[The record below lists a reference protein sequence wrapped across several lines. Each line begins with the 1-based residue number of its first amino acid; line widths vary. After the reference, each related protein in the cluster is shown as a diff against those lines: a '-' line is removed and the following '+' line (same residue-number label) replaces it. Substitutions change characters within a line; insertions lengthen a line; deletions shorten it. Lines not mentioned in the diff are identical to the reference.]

1 MDVLRLI
8 CLLCGVLNGV
18 YSLKLLKAWKLNIC
32 FSSRVQKTLTWNASL
47 QSTHYSNKY
56 ECLLNQVYT
65 SEAPLPHLRYLPA
78 MEAVSCYI
86 ASLFP
91 ESDVPVLP
99 VASSE
104 KSLLEDDV

>member
-1 MDVLRLI
+1 MSASHLEFKKLDLERILTE
-8 CLLCGVLNGV
+8 
-18 YSLKLLKAWKLNIC
+18 YSG
-32 FSSRVQKTLTWNASL
+32 
-47 QSTHYSNKY
+47 HYSNKY

-65 SEAPLPHLRYLPA
+65 LEAPLPHLRYLPA
-78 MEAVSCYI
+78 MEAVSCYTG
-86 ASLFP
+86 SLFP